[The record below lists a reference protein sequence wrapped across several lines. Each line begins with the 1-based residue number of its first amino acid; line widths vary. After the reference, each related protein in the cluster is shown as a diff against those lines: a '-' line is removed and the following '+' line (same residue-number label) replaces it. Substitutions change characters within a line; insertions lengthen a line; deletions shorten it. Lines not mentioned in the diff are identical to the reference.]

1 MKFTRTIVVNS
12 ENPRTDPA
20 FVPKYLSRTYD
31 DNFDSPRVDFDLF
44 FINFHE
50 GLNVSTLKS
59 IRTNFALSSNFT
71 QGSLLLI
78 YQTLR
83 TL

>member
-1 MKFTRTIVVNS
+1 MRLGFGKGWAFGLSLDLDLFWNRLVLIKDIFQMKFTRTIVVNS

-44 FINFHE
+44 FIN
-50 GLNVSTLKS
+50 SM
-59 IRTNFALSSNFT
+59 RD
-71 QGSLLLI
+71 
-78 YQTLR
+78 
-83 TL
+83 